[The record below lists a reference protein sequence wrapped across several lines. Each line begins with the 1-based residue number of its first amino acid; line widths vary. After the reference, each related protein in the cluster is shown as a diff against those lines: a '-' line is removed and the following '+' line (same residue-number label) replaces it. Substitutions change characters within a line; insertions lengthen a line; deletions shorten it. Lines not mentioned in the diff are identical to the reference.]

1 MNSLCCRGATASR
14 LGLACAAALLLAA
27 ASQAATTSSETASS
41 SEMSASDL
49 AAGSHQRH
57 VPVMVHDAERLYT
70 EVSLSRGAHDGFY
83 RGTVIAA
90 EEMGQMRAGFNLGGI
105 DVDFGARLQTLIDNR
120 VEMISVINFTRA
132 GTNIVS
138 QSFSDP
144 AGAAIPVGNGAV
156 SVADVTPGGVN
167 LTGLADFS
175 GIALNDA
182 KGFTTALH
190 NITRDA
196 IISGVVSNA
205 SSRSIQ
211 QRIDINV
218 RLNNMGALDAAR
230 KRAAI
235 LDSFS
240 GILR

>member
-1 MNSLCCRGATASR
+1 MALQRQSPSSL
-14 LGLACAAALLLAA
+14 
-27 ASQAATTSSETASS
+27 Q
-41 SEMSASDL
+41 
-49 AAGSHQRH
+49 
-57 VPVMVHDAERLYT
+57 DADRLYA
-70 EVSLSRGAHDGFY
+70 EVSRSRGARDGFH
-83 RGTVIAA
+83 RGAVIADD
-90 EEMGQMRAGFNLGGI
+90 EMGQMRAGFNFGGL

-120 VEMISVINFTRA
+120 VELVSVVNFTRA
-132 GTNIVS
+132 GANIVS
-138 QSFSDP
+138 QTFRDP
-144 AGAAIPVGNGAV
+144 GATATQVGNGGV
-156 SVADVTPGGVN
+156 SVTDVTPGGVN
-167 LTGLADFS
+167 LAGLADFS

-196 IISGVVSNA
+196 IVSGVVSNA
-205 SSRSIQ
+205 SGRDIQ

-218 RLNNMGALDAAR
+218 RLNNIGALDAAR